1 MKMKNR
7 FLSAGFTCSPG
18 ATMRCLQNGGRCYP
32 WQCPPNTY
40 NIGRCCPWRLCCRR
54 VSCGL
59 HKGNGTV

>member
-1 MKMKNR
+1 MKILYLLFAVL
-7 FLSAGFTCSPG
+7 FLVLQSIPGFTCSPG

-54 VSCGL
+54 VS
-59 HKGNGTV
+59 